1 MRKDMQL
8 KRFVHASCAKVKQA
22 VVDKCNGVREKRV
35 DSFKDMTGRQSD
47 RFKDVT
53 EKQRSASAEE
63 AGQEQEN
70 VTATSTLPHGLAK
83 SSLKDYS
90 NEWMKYLL
98 FATQRR
104 TLVPGKDVK
113 WDLDLVW
120 EYLRFRS
127 RTCKPETIKQVLTK
141 LAHFGARYKFV
152 LPTSKFDGDPCA
164 YRSVSKMKKQ
174 LAIDARAAAAE
185 AGTDY
190 EPVDRCTP
198 IGQRGVSMILSAFAL
213 WNERQ
218 FNRLSRRDRHH
229 VAALMMQHTGGMRF
243 GGFAAKNYTS
253 DSFIADATASLHLI
267 TDWSRYQREQFA
279 IEFST
284 SPRFEAMWYK
294 IYAPNGDMI
303 ETYPAA
309 TVLHWH
315 LRRLQRDGERLIFAP
330 VAGETCSRDDRQK
343 WIRDALFDALPLSE
357 REARI
362 VVDDVTP
369 HSFRAGLAGDLF
381 RAGVSLQRIS
391 SICRWFSRVVRTYAE
406 RPCMSSRRLTNG
418 FRLIKRY

>member
-1 MRKDMQL
+1 MVKDMKL
-8 KRFVHASCAKVKQA
+8 KRFVHASCARVMQR
-22 VVDKCNGVREKRV
+22 VV
-35 DSFKDMTGRQSD
+35 D
-47 RFKDVT
+47 RFKDIA
-53 EKQRSASAEE
+53 EKQENAPEGEAE
-63 AGQEQEN
+63 QEQEG
-70 VTATSTLPHGLAK
+70 AGAAPTLPHGLSA

-90 NEWMKYLL
+90 KEWRRYLQ
-98 FATQRR
+98 FAGLRR
-104 TLVPGKDVK
+104 TVIPGRDIR
-113 WDLDLVW
+113 WDMDLVW
-120 EYLRFRS
+120 EYLQFRS
-127 RTCKPETIKQVLTK
+127 TTCKPETIKQVVTK
-141 LAHFGARYKFV
+141 LAHFGARHKFV
-152 LPTSKFDGDPCA
+152 LATSKFDGDACM

-185 AGTDY
+185 AGTAY

-198 IGQRGVSMILSAFAL
+198 IGNRGVNMILSAFAL
-213 WNERQ
+213 TCEEQ
-218 FNRLSRRDRHH
+218 FNKLSRRDRHH
-229 VAALMMQHTGGMRF
+229 VAASIMQHTGGMRF
-243 GGFAAKNYTS
+243 GSFGARNYTT
-253 DSFIADATASLHLI
+253 DSFIADAAATLHLI

-294 IYAPNGDMI
+294 IFAPNGDMI

-315 LRRLQRDGERLIFAP
+315 LRRLRRDGERHIFAP

-343 WIRDALFDALPLSE
+343 WLRDVLFAALPISE

-362 VVDDVTP
+362 AVEDVTP

-391 SICRWFSRVVRTYAE
+391 SVCRWFSRVVRTYAE

-418 FRLIKRY
+418 FRLIERHQRS